1 MDIASNPSSSVMDEH
16 RVLVRHY
23 GRTQLRCSEL
33 IERQAAE
40 ISVLQAQ
47 AIRLRGALVVR
58 ETALSWAR
66 EARPTLEAEI
76 PSPRSRVVL
85 LRRIDWLVERI
96 QELMRERLHWQWRR
110 DQDLPIASS
119 NTEDGVI
126 VAGTTVSAEPLGTA
140 ECTVDDVEA
149 FEASLVTADLVICQ
163 TGCLSHD
170 AYWRVQDHC
179 RRTGKACVVMARP
192 DVLRIVL
199 VHASDPAEAP
209 NDR

>member
-66 EARPTLEAEI
+66 EGAR
-76 PSPRSRVVL
+76 R
-85 LRRIDWLVERI
+85 
-96 QELMRERLHWQWRR
+96 
-110 DQDLPIASS
+110 
-119 NTEDGVI
+119 
-126 VAGTTVSAEPLGTA
+126 
-140 ECTVDDVEA
+140 
-149 FEASLVTADLVICQ
+149 
-163 TGCLSHD
+163 GC
-170 AYWRVQDHC
+170 A
-179 RRTGKACVVMARP
+179 
-192 DVLRIVL
+192 
-199 VHASDPAEAP
+199 
-209 NDR
+209 